1 MDVPSIDQARSLCL
15 DTDSCSS
22 AHSVVESEEY
32 VEEWWRRNVAEVQA
46 ACMKDTDSL
55 NLRLYFES
63 CGNEDVPASASSS
76 KLNLGLPCLNFPD
89 ELNVFLRI
97 FEDLHLDSA
106 SRFHP

>member
-63 CGNEDVPASASSS
+63 CGNSQRGRSSFS
-76 KLNLGLPCLNFPD
+76 FISEIGFRTTL
-89 ELNVFLRI
+89 
-97 FEDLHLDSA
+97 S
-106 SRFHP
+106 